1 MDFCAGH
8 PNNQEYHYH
17 FHAHGSY
24 EGCPNSCSQ
33 DAVSDIIGVA
43 LDGFAIYGP
52 MQYYSASEGKA
63 RWKMIVSVLLRR
75 H

>member
-43 LDGFAIYGP
+43 LDGFAIKRAP
-52 MQYYSASEGKA
+52 PTPESSIFDQ
-63 RWKMIVSVLLRR
+63 R
-75 H
+75 HVQVRSLGTF